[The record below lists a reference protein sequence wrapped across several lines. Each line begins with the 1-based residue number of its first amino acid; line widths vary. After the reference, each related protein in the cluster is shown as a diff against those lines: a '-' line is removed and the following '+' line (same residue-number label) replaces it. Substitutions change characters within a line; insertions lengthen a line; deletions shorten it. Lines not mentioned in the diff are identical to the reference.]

1 MVPAELVE
9 SEYAAAEGMA
19 PEDDGAGGCGD
30 SSLEMRRFL
39 KDSWGVE
46 EQGGGSSRGARGAG
60 GGRTGEAKASRL
72 EGAAA
77 AAVAS

>member
-19 PEDDGAGGCGD
+19 PEDEEAGSCGD

-39 KDSWGVE
+39 EDSWGFE
-46 EQGGGSSRGARGAG
+46 EQGSGSSRGAEGGAEG
-60 GGRTGEAKASRL
+60 GAGEAKTSRL
-72 EGAAA
+72 GGAAA